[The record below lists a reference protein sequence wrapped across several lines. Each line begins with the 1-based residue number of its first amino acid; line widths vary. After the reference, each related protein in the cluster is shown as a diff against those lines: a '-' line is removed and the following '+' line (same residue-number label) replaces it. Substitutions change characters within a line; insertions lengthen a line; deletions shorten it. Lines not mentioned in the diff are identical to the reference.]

1 MNGWRRAS
9 AASHLWTT
17 LTSIVRNR
25 FGSTQ
30 VVQSPT
36 SAQPDCKAAL
46 WTRTFY
52 RRDKRR
58 RQLRLTLCR
67 AGQESP
73 LRRQIVVFR
82 VRRSGARKREAVF
95 DLRELADTRI
105 TAPELTAI
113 VEQSFSEVQQ
123 LLNPT

>member
-1 MNGWRRAS
+1 MP
-9 AASHLWTT
+9 
-17 LTSIVRNR
+17 
-25 FGSTQ
+25 
-30 VVQSPT
+30 SPT
-36 SAQPDCKAAL
+36 SPRPDGKAAL
-46 WTRTFY
+46 WRRTFY

-67 AGQESP
+67 AGPESP

-113 VEQSFSEVQQ
+113 VEQSFSEAQQ